1 MNIFILDED
10 PSVAAQ
16 YHCDKHVVKMVLE
29 TAQMLSAALINNGIE
44 APYKLTHKNHPCT
57 LWVGESRSNYV
68 WLRELG
74 LRLGEEYTFRYGK
87 RHKSHLVI
95 ESMPEYLDI
104 EDIGLTKFAL
114 AMPDEFKSDNPVES
128 YRNYY
133 NHKDITKTWTN
144 RDVPFWVK

>member
-1 MNIFILDED
+1 M
-10 PSVAAQ
+10 
-16 YHCDKHVVKMVLE
+16 
-29 TAQMLSAALINNGIE
+29 
-44 APYKLTHKNHPCT
+44 
-57 LWVGESRSNYV
+57 GESRSNYV

-114 AMPDEFKSDNPVES
+114 AMPDEFSLIIQLSLTEI
-128 YRNYY
+128 
-133 NHKDITKTWTN
+133 ITTIKILLKLGQIEMF
-144 RDVPFWVK
+144 RSG